1 LGPSAPSWLA
11 QAWEEQKAIKEV
23 MVFLQGVGVSTSLA
37 VRIYKQYR
45 DAAISVVRSEP
56 YQLAEDVWGIG
67 FKTADTIAAVV
78 GIAHDSPDRIKAGLQ
93 YTLSEAADDGH
104 CFLPGPNLVTEAAK
118 ILDVVPEMIIPCL
131 DELAASDGVI
141 REAIMLAGRE
151 VPAVYLVPFHRA
163 ECSLASGLLE
173 LLHAGPDG
181 MAALGHLNWDRA
193 LAWLGGRTGAQLAP
207 VAGRSQSP
215 ARRLPA
221 SRPACAGSS
230 RSRRSPRRG
239 G

>member
-1 LGPSAPSWLA
+1 VLPATIQGIQRYLGSGLIKGIGPVMAGRMVAHFGTGILRVIEEEPVRLVEVPGLGPSAPSWLA

-104 CFLPGPNLVTEAAK
+104 CFLPGLIWSPRL
-118 ILDVVPEMIIPCL
+118 
-131 DELAASDGVI
+131 
-141 REAIMLAGRE
+141 R
-151 VPAVYLVPFHRA
+151 
-163 ECSLASGLLE
+163 
-173 LLHAGPDG
+173 
-181 MAALGHLNWDRA
+181 
-193 LAWLGGRTGAQLAP
+193 
-207 VAGRSQSP
+207 RSSM
-215 ARRLPA
+215 
-221 SRPACAGSS
+221 SS
-230 RSRRSPRRG
+230 RR
-239 G
+239 